1 MILNNKLFKLSSLC
15 VIGTVAIA
23 MTQVLSSDA
32 SFGLS
37 TSSKNSEA
45 KVSQVIGEKDSNAII
60 SDKDSTSYK
69 AKIGK
74 DNKVTVEEEKTPANA
89 VPEEE
94 KEEFLEGPVKGV
106 NYNDYI
112 KYDKYK
118 NLGIA
123 NVNQYLNVRKAPGLD
138 GKIIG
143 KMPPYAGCT
152 ILGTEKDS
160 KGGEWYKIISD
171 KVTGYVDKQYITAG
185 DDALAL
191 VPQVGRLVV
200 KVDCD
205 VLNVRTKASTKSE
218 VLYQISQGEELD
230 IISINKEWIEV
241 SVDVGQDNAFVA
253 REFVK
258 VSFELQKAIEI
269 EEILYGLSAE
279 RKALFDYAKKFLGN
293 RYVYGGTSLTKG
305 TDCSGFTMRIYEKF
319 GYKLPRTSR
328 SQATIGTKI
337 NESQLKPG
345 DLVFYARNG
354 RVYHVAM
361 YAGNG
366 KILHAANSRKGIII
380 SNMKYTTPYRYVRIL
395 EH

>member
-15 VIGTVAIA
+15 IIGTVAIA
-23 MTQVLSSDA
+23 MNQMLSA
-32 SFGLS
+32 NAGLS
-37 TSSKNSEA
+37 TTSKNREA
-45 KVSQVIGEKDSNAII
+45 NVSKTVESSSDNSVIT
-60 SDKDSTSYK
+60 DKKATSYK
-69 AKIGK
+69 AVIKNDKVEVK
-74 DNKVTVEEEKTPANA
+74 DEETPTDAK
-89 VPEEE
+89 PEEE
-94 KEEFLEGPVKGV
+94 KEEKKDFLEGPVKGI

-112 KYDKYK
+112 NYDKYK

-123 NVNQYLNVRKAPGLD
+123 NIAQYLNVRKEPGLN

-143 KMPPYAGCT
+143 KMPPHAGCT

-160 KGGEWYKIISD
+160 EGNEWYKIKSD

-185 DDALAL
+185 DEALAL

-230 IISINKEWIEV
+230 IISISKEWIEV

-253 REFVK
+253 KEFVK
-258 VSFELQKAIEI
+258 VSFELQKAVEI

-279 RKALFDYAKKFLGN
+279 RKALFEYAKKFLGN
-293 RYVYGGTSLTKG
+293 RYVYGGTSLTNG

-319 GYKLPRTSR
+319 GHKLPRTSR
-328 SQATIGTKI
+328 DQANVGTKI

-345 DLVFYARNG
+345 DLVFYARGG

-380 SNMKYTTPYRYVRIL
+380 SNMK
-395 EH
+395 